1 MEKIKK
7 ISKYTT
13 NILGMIG
20 AILLGLN
27 AIEGITIPHCTQI
40 IEVIAVFQ
48 GVIGTYLISGKLFD
62 TRTEDE
68 KEGQK

>member
-1 MEKIKK
+1 MKEKIKK

-40 IEVIAVFQ
+40 IEIIAVFQ
-48 GVIGTYLISGKLFD
+48 GVLGTWLVGGKLFSD
-62 TRTEDE
+62 NT
-68 KEGQK
+68 K